1 MVKESFLL
9 SITKSLR
16 SFIFATMAISSPYFL
31 SQYKFNSFEISAV
44 LFLSIL
50 SSSLFIAMY
59 GKIRISLR
67 FRSFLLS
74 ALLILG
80 FLILLIFPDPIFYVI
95 GIIIG
100 GISLSGRDLSAY
112 QPIEQ
117 YTISHYETVQSKK
130 NTVFAIYNF
139 GSYAAASIGTL
150 FLFLSGSSVSFT
162 VIFLLDLFLSVIQFI
177 VYILVNFPSF
187 QSKKETSVIP
197 EDMRGH
203 VQTLTALFSMDSV
216 GGGLITTSML
226 TLWFK
231 VVYNVDLSTAGFIF
245 LIVNILTAVS
255 ILISSKIQTRIGL
268 IRTMVFTH
276 LISNGFLLIMP
287 IVHSLL
293 WSEIFLYLRQ
303 TTSQMDVPAR
313 DSFINTFIPK
323 EARIAANSSFTSA
336 RSASQIPGPLIGG
349 IALEV
354 MPTTLIFA
362 AGGVKA
368 IYDLI
373 LFKKYSWFLT

>member
-1 MVKESFLL
+1 MVRDSLL
-9 SITKSLR
+9 LTITKSLR
-16 SFIFATMAISSPYFL
+16 SFIFITMAISSPYFL
-31 SQYKFNSFEISAV
+31 SRFKFDAFEIGAV

-50 SSSLFIAMY
+50 SSSIFVAFY
-59 GKIRISLR
+59 GKVRISLR
-67 FRSFLLS
+67 FRSMFLS
-74 ALLILG
+74 SLLIVG
-80 FLILLIFPDPIFYVI
+80 FVILVIFPDPIFYVI
-95 GIIIG
+95 GIIVG

-117 YTISHYETVQSKK
+117 FTISHYETVQYSK
-130 NTVFAIYNF
+130 NRAFSIYNF

-150 FLFLSGSSVSFT
+150 FLFISGSNISFT
-162 VIFLLDLFLSVIQFI
+162 SIFMLNLGLSALQFI
-177 VYILVNFPSF
+177 IYLFVNFPTSEN
-187 QSKKETSVIP
+187 KKEKSSIP
-197 EDMRGH
+197 YDMRGH
-203 VQTLTALFSMDSV
+203 VLTLTALFSMDSI

-245 LIVNILTAVS
+245 LIVNILTATS

-276 LISNGFLLIMP
+276 LISNGFLLFMP
-287 IVHSLL
+287 ILHNLL

-336 RSASQIPGPLIGG
+336 RSASQIPGPLFGG
-349 IALEV
+349 IALEL
-354 MPTTLIFA
+354 MPSSLIFA
-362 AGGVKA
+362 AGGIKA
-368 IYDLI
+368 LYDLI
-373 LFKKYSWFLT
+373 LYKKYSWFST